1 MTDDKRPWTT
11 NLGEI
16 IAELNASGAPEPHV
30 KAVEN
35 ELIHA
40 IQCVRHVR
48 RCYQRPASSTTIS
61 K

>member
-16 IAELNASGAPEPHV
+16 IAELNACGAPEPHI

-40 IQCVRHVR
+40 IQSVRHVR
-48 RCYQRPASSTTIS
+48 RCYEKCSATVTHE
-61 K
+61 

>member
-16 IAELNASGAPEPHV
+16 IAELNACGAPEPHI

-35 ELIHA
+35 ELIQPP
-40 IQCVRHVR
+40 INLFELRETRQ
-48 RCYQRPASSTTIS
+48 
-61 K
+61 